1 MKINLAEVDYI
12 AKLANLSFT
21 EEEKQKFIGP
31 LNSILEYVDQ
41 LNKLDTRGIEP
52 TEQVVHTSKKNYSWN
67 SDQVKSTFTQKQAL
81 DNGPEVGSGHFK
93 VPKVISEK

>member
-1 MKINLAEVDYI
+1 MKINLAEVDHI

-41 LNKLDTRGIEP
+41 LNKLDTTGIQP
-52 TEQVVHTSKKNYSWN
+52 TEQDIGYQILSFLF
-67 SDQVKSTFTQKQAL
+67 STHQ
-81 DNGPEVGSGHFK
+81 
-93 VPKVISEK
+93 

>member
-52 TEQVVHTSKKNYSWN
+52 TEQVVHTSKKNYIIR
-67 SDQVKSTFTQKQAL
+67 
-81 DNGPEVGSGHFK
+81 
-93 VPKVISEK
+93 PKD

>member
-1 MKINLAEVDYI
+1 MKINLAEVDHI

-41 LNKLDTRGIEP
+41 LNKLDTTGIQP

-81 DNGPEVGSGHFK
+81 DNGPEIGSGHFK